1 MKLHTLARPGAPRRT
16 GTVIVVVA
24 VCLIGILAFVAL
36 ALDGGMLLDKRR
48 QAQCASDAA
57 ALAAANDMYANWR
70 ANKGSDPNG
79 TARAAALA
87 AAAANGYADGANGCT
102 VTVNIPPQSGPF
114 KGQTCHTEV
123 IISHTQPRY
132 FSRIWGTDVVPYGA
146 RSVSRG
152 RRGGINNAIICLDP
166 TGKGAL
172 NAGGNGTIT
181 VTGAPIQVNSSDP
194 SAMICPGPAR

>member
-57 ALAAANDMYANWR
+57 ALAAANDMYANWW

-102 VTVNIPPQSGPF
+102 VRPRCWNCPPTARDRPSSASAGRTSSRASIPHS
-114 KGQTCHTEV
+114 
-123 IISHTQPRY
+123 PR
-132 FSRIWGTDVVPYGA
+132 S
-146 RSVSRG
+146 
-152 RRGGINNAIICLDP
+152 
-166 TGKGAL
+166 
-172 NAGGNGTIT
+172 
-181 VTGAPIQVNSSDP
+181 
-194 SAMICPGPAR
+194 